1 MSDMTR
7 ERRTAPDR
15 AGTQRP
21 LLVTG
26 LVGALWCVGI
36 GLAVLVTVTLV
47 GWIAAPRSALGSGLP
62 GVFRTAVTFWLV
74 SHHAGLSLPDGR
86 VGLLPLGIV
95 ALPGALL
102 YRCGGWMLR
111 TGARRTRRGVMDVAV
126 ALAVP
131 YTLLAGLLALAATK
145 PPVRPSP
152 WQALLCCFTV
162 ALVAGGFGA
171 ARALVALRRGR
182 VRSGLGALLRLL
194 PERPRSLVIG
204 VSGALAVLLAAGAL
218 LVGCALAF
226 HLPEANRLYGELAPG
241 VVGGV
246 LLLVVELAFLPNAI
260 IWGTSYAVGAGFAVG
275 TGTSV
280 SVTGVFLDTIP
291 AFPPLAALPGP
302 GPAPALSLLALA
314 APFAAGAVGGV
325 LTVRALPSPAA
336 ETAPLWGFT
345 TGALTGLVLAVLA
358 ALSGGPMGGGRL
370 RTVGPSP
377 WQVGLLAALEVGVA
391 AALAAWFANGRAL
404 RRTDDPKPRRRRRPP
419 KPPRGAAPE
428 PLPEPEPLPAPVVPV
443 VPLPAPEPTP
453 RPVPAVPDPLEFE
466 DAEPVLPARRTR
478 PAEPEPEPDE
488 PRPRDDRT
496 ENRGGAIF
504 VLRDEADD

>member
-26 LVGALWCVGI
+26 LVGAVWCVGI

-47 GWIAAPRSALGSGLP
+47 GWIAAPRSALGTGLP

-74 SHHAGLSLPDGR
+74 AHHAGLSLPDGR
-86 VGLLPLGIV
+86 VGLLPLGVV

-111 TGARRTRRGVMDVAV
+111 TSGRRTRRGVVDVAV

-131 YTLLAGLLALAATK
+131 YTLFAGLLALAATK

-162 ALVAGGFGA
+162 ALVAGGLGA
-171 ARALVALRRGR
+171 ARGIVARRGR

-194 PERPRSLVIG
+194 PERPRSLVVG

-218 LVGCALAF
+218 LVGVALAF

-280 SVTGVFLDTIP
+280 SVTGVFLDTVP
-291 AFPPLAALPGP
+291 AFPPLAALPDP

-345 TGALTGLVLAVLA
+345 TGALTGLVLAALA

-391 AALAAWFANGRAL
+391 AALAAWLANGRAL
-404 RRTDDPKPRRRRRPP
+404 RRTGEPKPRRRRRPP
-419 KPPRGAAPE
+419 RPPRDAAPVLLTE
-428 PLPEPEPLPAPVVPV
+428 PLPDPV
-443 VPLPAPEPTP
+443 VPLPAPEPAP
-453 RPVPAVPDPLEFE
+453 KPVPAVPDPLEFE

-478 PAEPEPEPDE
+478 PPEPEPDE